1 MATRLQKKLA
11 GEASEYQGDSS
22 DSEQTPETR
31 ETLKYKIELRT
42 LELEDKQREREDKQR
57 EREWEEKRWEQ
68 EKELKIMQ
76 LEKDKEIELRR
87 LELEKEKLALSQPH
101 IINQEGNGR
110 TEASD
115 LLLKR
120 FPKFNKDD
128 DVEKFLISFERCC
141 RDFEIDEGKWM
152 LYLRPQICGK
162 LLEIYGDV
170 PEESHRDYNFF
181 KKQVQQKLQLTP
193 EFYRLKFRS
202 LRKEKHQSF
211 AQVASK
217 QAQLFDSW
225 LRTSE
230 VENFQQL
237 RELIKLEQLFQLV
250 PSDYRWLVQDR
261 KPSTADKAASMT
273 DQLITLREGFRKDE
287 GLSERR
293 QNKPPFY
300 NYQTHTQYKKTP
312 AVENTAYRRPEV
324 INQTKPE
331 VKARCYQCGK
341 SDHLKYQCPLLRRD
355 KTSFFMNK
363 EPKENT
369 VNSDIKL
376 LSNTEKV
383 PREKQ
388 CLFIL
393 SDEFSEDYLEP
404 ITIVNQQKQG
414 WRDTGSQVCVIHPKS
429 VPQKYQK
436 PTSEINL
443 KGLGPAVPAEVV
455 SLPIEYNG
463 WKGIWDVAISSD
475 IPHECLIGNDLA
487 RQVKN
492 WKKLCEEKEN
502 YNRSP
507 IQEAVCLPIQP
518 ESEQGPESS
527 SAIIEIVSK
536 TGGAQEIKQAPEED
550 ESLKPLF
557 KQAESLPDSAEE
569 LPNKF
574 VTKDGVLYRESKSV
588 KSEDRSGVHSQIVVP
603 EKFRNQIMGVAH
615 DNPHGGHLGT
625 RKTTKRIARNFY
637 WPGMFQSIKKFC
649 QSCNTCQRLSSGRD
663 KVKAPLIPVPV
674 IEEPFYRVGIDIIGP
689 LCKPSRRG
697 YRYILTMIDY
707 AMRYPEAV
715 ALTNIETTTIANAL
729 LSIWGRT
736 GYPKELISDLGTQFT
751 SRLMKKLLELCGIRH
766 ITSTAYHPQ
775 TNGLVENLNKTL
787 VKMIKSYS
795 QERPHDWDIE
805 LQQLLFAYRSVPQ
818 DSMGY
823 SPFELLYGRKAR
835 GPLDLVKEYWEARPA
850 ADAVPVAEYLTDLQ
864 STMRVARDIAHEHLA
879 VAQQRQKSY
888 YDISAKPRFFSVGD
902 EVLFLSPTKTNKL
915 QMDWTGPWKVTKRLN
930 QVNYDILDE
939 QLNIGKRVHVNM
951 LKPYIGRSAN
961 VCFMISEESVPFSF
975 WEGDRTLCKNLDQV
989 EINSDLAQSQQKELI
1004 GVLNK
1009 YKDMFSDLPGR
1020 VQGVEHQINTGDA
1033 TPIAS
1038 PPYRVTGRFN
1048 ECIDREVR
1056 EMLDLGIIVPSSS
1069 PWASPVV
1076 LVQKPDKTIRFCV
1089 DYRLLNKV
1097 TQTDTYPMPRLD
1109 DLLERIGNSKFISS
1123 IDLTKGFWQVPMA
1136 PQDQQKTAFRTQGGL
1151 HEFTVLPFGL
1161 KNSPATF
1168 QRLVDKVL
1176 SGLGSFC
1183 VAYIDDIGIFSNSWE
1198 DHLKHLDLVLK
1209 RLKEAGLTIKAS
1221 KCKLGNNTTKYLGH
1235 LVGGGCI
1242 RPDPTKVEAIHNWP
1256 IPKTKK
1262 QVRSFLGLA
1271 GYYRKFIP
1279 SFSDLAAPLSD
1290 LTKKKNPNQII
1301 WTPNCQSAM
1310 DKLKKAITSNSVLKA
1325 PDFEIPFIL
1334 TCDASDAGLG
1344 AVLSQKDPEGED
1356 RPILF
1361 LSKKWHTHEYSMSTI
1376 EKECFSIIWS
1386 IKKLKPYLWGRKFI
1400 LQTDHAP
1407 LKWLDNVKGTN
1418 NKLLRWSLTLQDFVY
1433 DIKHITGKKNVVAD
1447 ALSRVT

>member
-31 ETLKYKIELRT
+31 ETLKYKIELRK
-42 LELEDKQREREDKQR
+42 LELEDKQREREREDKQREREREDKQREREDKQR

-170 PEESHRDYNFF
+170 PEELHRDYNFF

-202 LRKEKHQSF
+202 LRKEKAQSF
-211 AQVASK
+211 SEVASK

-230 VENFQQL
+230 VETFQQL

-261 KPSTADKAASMT
+261 KPSTANEAASMT
-273 DQLITLREGFRKDE
+273 DQLITLREGFRNDE

-369 VNSDIKL
+369 LNSDIKL
-376 LSNTEKV
+376 LSSTETV

-393 SDEFSEDYLEP
+393 SDDFSEDYFEP

-463 WKGIWDVAISSD
+463 WKGIWDFAISSD

-492 WKKLCEEKEN
+492 WKKLCEEKED

-536 TGGAQEIKQAPEED
+536 TGGVQEIKQAQEED

-557 KQAESLPDSAEE
+557 KQAESLLESAGE

-574 VTKDGVLYRESKSV
+574 VTKDGVFYRESKSV
-588 KSEDRSGVHSQIVVP
+588 ESEERSEIHSQSFTEIERQAQVA
-603 EKFRNQIMGVAH
+603 EKLKEQQAAEYKKQADEALVASMRLTYQELHVDRKKEEKKLQNLEGKKWEQAERLGMGLVSRSSISH
-615 DNPHGGHLGT
+615 SVLSEMQVIEQETPVTTKSTRSQLDLFEDIGSFTSGPPKYKDNPFSLGDAFSSQWET
-625 RKTTKRIARNFY
+625 DNSSWEMDKGEEEADIAISSIRPIGDRPINRRETESKISVVESNEAQQKFA
-637 WPGMFQSIKKFC
+637 GAKVISSDMFF
-649 QSCNTCQRLSSGRD
+649 GR
-663 KVKAPLIPVPV
+663 
-674 IEEPFYRVGIDIIGP
+674 
-689 LCKPSRRG
+689 
-697 YRYILTMIDY
+697 
-707 AMRYPEAV
+707 EAD
-715 ALTNIETTTIANAL
+715 T
-729 LSIWGRT
+729 
-736 GYPKELISDLGTQFT
+736 
-751 SRLMKKLLELCGIRH
+751 
-766 ITSTAYHPQ
+766 
-775 TNGLVENLNKTL
+775 
-787 VKMIKSYS
+787 
-795 QERPHDWDIE
+795 
-805 LQQLLFAYRSVPQ
+805 
-818 DSMGY
+818 
-823 SPFELLYGRKAR
+823 
-835 GPLDLVKEYWEARPA
+835 
-850 ADAVPVAEYLTDLQ
+850 VPVAEYLTDLQ
-864 STMRVARDIAHEHLA
+864 STMRVARDIAQEHLA

-888 YDISAKPRFFSVGD
+888 YDRSAKPRSKRRLFFDGES
-902 EVLFLSPTKTNKL
+902 
-915 QMDWTGPWKVTKRLN
+915 
-930 QVNYDILDE
+930 
-939 QLNIGKRVHVNM
+939 GKDPDVM
-951 LKPYIGRSAN
+951 
-961 VCFMISEESVPFSF
+961 
-975 WEGDRTLCKNLDQV
+975 
-989 EINSDLAQSQQKELI
+989 
-1004 GVLNK
+1004 
-1009 YKDMFSDLPGR
+1009 
-1020 VQGVEHQINTGDA
+1020 
-1033 TPIAS
+1033 
-1038 PPYRVTGRFN
+1038 
-1048 ECIDREVR
+1048 
-1056 EMLDLGIIVPSSS
+1056 GI
-1069 PWASPVV
+1069 
-1076 LVQKPDKTIRFCV
+1076 
-1089 DYRLLNKV
+1089 
-1097 TQTDTYPMPRLD
+1097 
-1109 DLLERIGNSKFISS
+1109 
-1123 IDLTKGFWQVPMA
+1123 
-1136 PQDQQKTAFRTQGGL
+1136 
-1151 HEFTVLPFGL
+1151 
-1161 KNSPATF
+1161 
-1168 QRLVDKVL
+1168 
-1176 SGLGSFC
+1176 GSFN
-1183 VAYIDDIGIFSNSWE
+1183 YQQFTF
-1198 DHLKHLDLVLK
+1198 K
-1209 RLKEAGLTIKAS
+1209 
-1221 KCKLGNNTTKYLGH
+1221 
-1235 LVGGGCI
+1235 
-1242 RPDPTKVEAIHNWP
+1242 
-1256 IPKTKK
+1256 
-1262 QVRSFLGLA
+1262 
-1271 GYYRKFIP
+1271 
-1279 SFSDLAAPLSD
+1279 
-1290 LTKKKNPNQII
+1290 
-1301 WTPNCQSAM
+1301 
-1310 DKLKKAITSNSVLKA
+1310 
-1325 PDFEIPFIL
+1325 
-1334 TCDASDAGLG
+1334 
-1344 AVLSQKDPEGED
+1344 
-1356 RPILF
+1356 
-1361 LSKKWHTHEYSMSTI
+1361 
-1376 EKECFSIIWS
+1376 
-1386 IKKLKPYLWGRKFI
+1386 I
-1400 LQTDHAP
+1400 LQ
-1407 LKWLDNVKGTN
+1407 KCLDNV
-1418 NKLLRWSLTLQDFVY
+1418 SQDFLN
-1433 DIKHITGKKNVVAD
+1433 DSWKFRKKTFWD
-1447 ALSRVT
+1447 RESSLCCWEGRV

>member
-31 ETLKYKIELRT
+31 ETLKYKIELRK
-42 LELEDKQREREDKQR
+42 LELEDKQREREREDKQR

-181 KKQVQQKLQLTP
+181 KKQIQQKLQLTP

-202 LRKEKHQSF
+202 LRKEKAQSF
-211 AQVASK
+211 SEVASK

-230 VENFQQL
+230 VETFQQL

-261 KPSTADKAASMT
+261 KPSTANEAASMT
-273 DQLITLREGFRKDE
+273 DQLITLREGFRNDE

-369 VNSDIKL
+369 LNRDIKL
-376 LSNTEKV
+376 LSSTETV
-383 PREKQ
+383 PKEKQ

-393 SDEFSEDYLEP
+393 SDDFSEDYFEP

-463 WKGIWDVAISSD
+463 WKGIWDFAISSD

-487 RQVKN
+487 KQVRD
-492 WKKLCEEKEN
+492 WRKLYVEN
-502 YNRSP
+502 ENNTSSP

-527 SAIIEIVSK
+527 STITEIVSK
-536 TGGAQEIKQAPEED
+536 TGGVQEIKQAQEED

-588 KSEDRSGVHSQIVVP
+588 ESEERSEIHSQGFTEIERQAQVA
-603 EKFRNQIMGVAH
+603 EKLKEQQAAEYKKQADEALVASMRLTYQELHIDRKKEEKKLQNLEGKKWEQAERLGMGLVSRSSISH
-615 DNPHGGHLGT
+615 SVLSEMQVIEQETPVTTKSTRSQLDLFEDIGSFTSGPPKYKDNPFSLGDAFSSQWET
-625 RKTTKRIARNFY
+625 DNSSWEMDKGEEEADIAISSIRPIGDRPINRRETESKISVVESNEAQQKFA
-637 WPGMFQSIKKFC
+637 GAKVISSDMFF
-649 QSCNTCQRLSSGRD
+649 GR
-663 KVKAPLIPVPV
+663 
-674 IEEPFYRVGIDIIGP
+674 
-689 LCKPSRRG
+689 
-697 YRYILTMIDY
+697 
-707 AMRYPEAV
+707 EAD
-715 ALTNIETTTIANAL
+715 T
-729 LSIWGRT
+729 
-736 GYPKELISDLGTQFT
+736 
-751 SRLMKKLLELCGIRH
+751 
-766 ITSTAYHPQ
+766 
-775 TNGLVENLNKTL
+775 
-787 VKMIKSYS
+787 
-795 QERPHDWDIE
+795 
-805 LQQLLFAYRSVPQ
+805 
-818 DSMGY
+818 
-823 SPFELLYGRKAR
+823 
-835 GPLDLVKEYWEARPA
+835 
-850 ADAVPVAEYLTDLQ
+850 VPVAEYLTDLQ
-864 STMRVARDIAHEHLA
+864 STMRVARDIAQEHLA

-888 YDISAKPRFFSVGD
+888 YDRSAKPRSKRRLFFDGES
-902 EVLFLSPTKTNKL
+902 
-915 QMDWTGPWKVTKRLN
+915 
-930 QVNYDILDE
+930 
-939 QLNIGKRVHVNM
+939 GKDPDVM
-951 LKPYIGRSAN
+951 
-961 VCFMISEESVPFSF
+961 
-975 WEGDRTLCKNLDQV
+975 
-989 EINSDLAQSQQKELI
+989 
-1004 GVLNK
+1004 
-1009 YKDMFSDLPGR
+1009 
-1020 VQGVEHQINTGDA
+1020 
-1033 TPIAS
+1033 
-1038 PPYRVTGRFN
+1038 
-1048 ECIDREVR
+1048 
-1056 EMLDLGIIVPSSS
+1056 GI
-1069 PWASPVV
+1069 
-1076 LVQKPDKTIRFCV
+1076 
-1089 DYRLLNKV
+1089 
-1097 TQTDTYPMPRLD
+1097 
-1109 DLLERIGNSKFISS
+1109 
-1123 IDLTKGFWQVPMA
+1123 
-1136 PQDQQKTAFRTQGGL
+1136 
-1151 HEFTVLPFGL
+1151 
-1161 KNSPATF
+1161 
-1168 QRLVDKVL
+1168 
-1176 SGLGSFC
+1176 GSFNHQQ
-1183 VAYIDDIGIFSNSWE
+1183 FTF
-1198 DHLKHLDLVLK
+1198 K
-1209 RLKEAGLTIKAS
+1209 
-1221 KCKLGNNTTKYLGH
+1221 
-1235 LVGGGCI
+1235 
-1242 RPDPTKVEAIHNWP
+1242 
-1256 IPKTKK
+1256 
-1262 QVRSFLGLA
+1262 
-1271 GYYRKFIP
+1271 
-1279 SFSDLAAPLSD
+1279 
-1290 LTKKKNPNQII
+1290 
-1301 WTPNCQSAM
+1301 
-1310 DKLKKAITSNSVLKA
+1310 
-1325 PDFEIPFIL
+1325 
-1334 TCDASDAGLG
+1334 
-1344 AVLSQKDPEGED
+1344 
-1356 RPILF
+1356 
-1361 LSKKWHTHEYSMSTI
+1361 
-1376 EKECFSIIWS
+1376 
-1386 IKKLKPYLWGRKFI
+1386 I
-1400 LQTDHAP
+1400 LQ
-1407 LKWLDNVKGTN
+1407 KCLDNV
-1418 NKLLRWSLTLQDFVY
+1418 SQDFLN
-1433 DIKHITGKKNVVAD
+1433 DSWKFRKKTFWD
-1447 ALSRVT
+1447 RESSLCCWEGRV

>member
-31 ETLKYKIELRT
+31 ETLKYKIELRK
-42 LELEDKQREREDKQR
+42 LELEDKQREREREDKQREIEREDKQREREDKQR

-181 KKQVQQKLQLTP
+181 KKQIQQKLQLTP

-230 VENFQQL
+230 VETFQQL

-261 KPSTADKAASMT
+261 KPSTANEAASMT
-273 DQLITLREGFRKDE
+273 DQLITLREGFRNDE

-293 QNKPPFY
+293 QNKPPFF

-312 AVENTAYRRPEV
+312 AIENTAYRRPEV

-369 VNSDIKL
+369 LNSDIKL
-376 LSNTEKV
+376 LSSTETV

-393 SDEFSEDYLEP
+393 SDDFSEDYFEP

-463 WKGIWDVAISSD
+463 WKGIWDFAISSD

-492 WKKLCEEKEN
+492 WKKLCEEKED

-536 TGGAQEIKQAPEED
+536 TGGVQEIKQAQEED

-557 KQAESLPDSAEE
+557 KQAENIPESAGE

-588 KSEDRSGVHSQIVVP
+588 ESEERSEIHSQSFTEIERQAQVA
-603 EKFRNQIMGVAH
+603 EKLKEQQAERLGMGLVSRSSISH
-615 DNPHGGHLGT
+615 SVLSEMQVIEQETPVTTKSTRSQLDLFEDIGSFTSGPPKYKDNPFSLGDAFSSQWET
-625 RKTTKRIARNFY
+625 DNSSWEMDKGEEEADIAISSIRPIGDRPINRRETESKISVVESNEAQQKFA
-637 WPGMFQSIKKFC
+637 GAKVISSDMFF
-649 QSCNTCQRLSSGRD
+649 GR
-663 KVKAPLIPVPV
+663 
-674 IEEPFYRVGIDIIGP
+674 
-689 LCKPSRRG
+689 
-697 YRYILTMIDY
+697 
-707 AMRYPEAV
+707 EAD
-715 ALTNIETTTIANAL
+715 T
-729 LSIWGRT
+729 
-736 GYPKELISDLGTQFT
+736 
-751 SRLMKKLLELCGIRH
+751 
-766 ITSTAYHPQ
+766 
-775 TNGLVENLNKTL
+775 
-787 VKMIKSYS
+787 
-795 QERPHDWDIE
+795 
-805 LQQLLFAYRSVPQ
+805 
-818 DSMGY
+818 
-823 SPFELLYGRKAR
+823 
-835 GPLDLVKEYWEARPA
+835 
-850 ADAVPVAEYLTDLQ
+850 VPVAEYLTDLQ
-864 STMRVARDIAHEHLA
+864 STMRVTRDIAQEHLA

-888 YDISAKPRFFSVGD
+888 YDVSAKPRSKRRLFFDGES
-902 EVLFLSPTKTNKL
+902 
-915 QMDWTGPWKVTKRLN
+915 
-930 QVNYDILDE
+930 
-939 QLNIGKRVHVNM
+939 GKD
-951 LKPYIGRSAN
+951 P
-961 VCFMISEESVPFSF
+961 
-975 WEGDRTLCKNLDQV
+975 
-989 EINSDLAQSQQKELI
+989 
-1004 GVLNK
+1004 GV
-1009 YKDMFSDLPGR
+1009 M
-1020 VQGVEHQINTGDA
+1020 
-1033 TPIAS
+1033 
-1038 PPYRVTGRFN
+1038 
-1048 ECIDREVR
+1048 
-1056 EMLDLGIIVPSSS
+1056 GI
-1069 PWASPVV
+1069 
-1076 LVQKPDKTIRFCV
+1076 
-1089 DYRLLNKV
+1089 
-1097 TQTDTYPMPRLD
+1097 
-1109 DLLERIGNSKFISS
+1109 
-1123 IDLTKGFWQVPMA
+1123 
-1136 PQDQQKTAFRTQGGL
+1136 
-1151 HEFTVLPFGL
+1151 
-1161 KNSPATF
+1161 
-1168 QRLVDKVL
+1168 
-1176 SGLGSFC
+1176 GSFN
-1183 VAYIDDIGIFSNSWE
+1183 YQQFTF
-1198 DHLKHLDLVLK
+1198 K
-1209 RLKEAGLTIKAS
+1209 
-1221 KCKLGNNTTKYLGH
+1221 
-1235 LVGGGCI
+1235 
-1242 RPDPTKVEAIHNWP
+1242 
-1256 IPKTKK
+1256 
-1262 QVRSFLGLA
+1262 
-1271 GYYRKFIP
+1271 
-1279 SFSDLAAPLSD
+1279 
-1290 LTKKKNPNQII
+1290 
-1301 WTPNCQSAM
+1301 
-1310 DKLKKAITSNSVLKA
+1310 
-1325 PDFEIPFIL
+1325 
-1334 TCDASDAGLG
+1334 
-1344 AVLSQKDPEGED
+1344 
-1356 RPILF
+1356 
-1361 LSKKWHTHEYSMSTI
+1361 
-1376 EKECFSIIWS
+1376 
-1386 IKKLKPYLWGRKFI
+1386 I
-1400 LQTDHAP
+1400 LQ
-1407 LKWLDNVKGTN
+1407 KCLDNV
-1418 NKLLRWSLTLQDFVY
+1418 SQDFLN
-1433 DIKHITGKKNVVAD
+1433 DSWKFRKKTFWD
-1447 ALSRVT
+1447 RESSLCCWEGRV